1 MQKTLTRN
9 GNSYALTLDKPLME
23 LLAMGPD
30 TPVELRTDG
39 QSLLVTPLRPVDPA
53 RSRAFLE
60 AVDQVNAAF
69 EPLLKSLAK
78 R

>member
-23 LLAMGPD
+23 LLSMTPD
-30 TPVELRTDG
+30 MPMEIRTDG
-39 QSLLVTPLRPVDPA
+39 QSLLMTPLRPVDPA
-53 RSRAFLE
+53 RSQAFLE
-60 AVDQVNAAF
+60 AVNQVNAAF

>member
-1 MQKTLTRN
+1 
-9 GNSYALTLDKPLME
+9 
-23 LLAMGPD
+23 MGPD

>member
-1 MQKTLTRN
+1 MKKNLTRN

-23 LLAMGPD
+23 LLSMTPD
-30 TPVELRTDG
+30 MPMEIRTDG

-53 RSRAFLE
+53 RTRAFLE
-60 AVDQVNAAF
+60 AVNQVNTAF
-69 EPLLKSLAK
+69 GPMLQSLAK